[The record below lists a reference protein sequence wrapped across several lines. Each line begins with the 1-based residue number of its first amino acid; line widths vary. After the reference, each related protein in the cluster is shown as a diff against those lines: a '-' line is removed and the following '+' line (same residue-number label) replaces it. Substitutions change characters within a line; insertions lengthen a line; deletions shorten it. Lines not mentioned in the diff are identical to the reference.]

1 MEKVKRCV
9 IAVGSTQFDELI
21 QALDNEEYIQALL
34 KAGFNH
40 LVVQMGK

>member
-1 MEKVKRCV
+1 MERVKRCV

-21 QALDNEEYIQALL
+21 DALDNVEFIQALL
-34 KAGFNH
+34 KADFNH

>member
-1 MEKVKRCV
+1 MERVKRCV

-21 QALDNEEYIQALL
+21 EALDNEEFIQALL
-34 KAGFNH
+34 KASFNH